1 MGKLQQH
8 LNAMTEGDALRN
20 LMSACERLSARVTH
34 DTVVEYLETVT
45 KTEALIE
52 QLHGAGRDVRAE
64 MARLEG
70 IQDSANSRAGAI
82 VKATG
87 GSAAYAA
94 LRTKLGGDAQSPV
107 WQLDARVAE
116 ARARAWRSVAIS
128 VAVVLLIGALG
139 YVFRATLF
147 PPDPAGDAIRAAQRA
162 YLEVGPQAAV
172 KEIDIGLMKVS
183 TDTQLLI
190 WKGSWLQELGN
201 PAADAFFAQARERI
215 GEKEFLLERSMINIQ
230 RGQADQIVTDTTTL
244 ITANPNNAEAYFLR
258 ASGFQLK
265 GDKASA
271 LEDLEKAAALAEAQ
285 DNPTLLA
292 TARVRI
298 GELLQSGSA
307 QQ

>member
-8 LNAMTEGDALRN
+8 LNALTEGDALRN
-20 LMSACERLSARVTH
+20 LMSACERLSARITN
-34 DTVVEYLETVT
+34 DTVVDYLETIT

-64 MARLEG
+64 IARLES
-70 IQDSANSRAGAI
+70 IQDGASSRASAI
-82 VKATG
+82 VKAAG

-94 LRTKLGGDAQSPV
+94 LRAKLGGDAQSPV

-116 ARARAWRSVAIS
+116 ARARAWRSFAMTVG
-128 VAVVLLIGALG
+128 VVLLIGALG

-162 YLEVGPQAAV
+162 YATGGPQAAV
-172 KEIDIGLMKVS
+172 KEIDIGLTQVP

-190 WKGSWLQELGN
+190 WKGAWLEELGN
-201 PAADAFFAQARERI
+201 PAANAVFAQARERV
-215 GEKEFLLERSMINIQ
+215 GESEFLLERSMINIQ

-244 ITANPNNAEAYFLR
+244 ITTNPNSAEAYFLR
-258 ASGFQLK
+258 ANGFQLK

-298 GELLQSGSA
+298 GELLQSGIG
-307 QQ
+307 QR